1 MKNYFFFLSFIPIYL
16 FLGCSE
22 IGFRKKPKNLINEK
36 KMEQIIYDATVM
48 DIMSSFSKKNPNF
61 ESLMGKSY
69 LFEKY
74 NIDSLNLSQS
84 ESYYAKN
91 PRLYYRMHK
100 NVIQRIN
107 NQKDSIAIL
116 EKEIMK
122 N

>member
-1 MKNYFFFLSFIPIYL
+1 MKNHIFFLSFIPI
-16 FLGCSE
+16 FVLGCSE
-22 IGFRKKPKNLINEK
+22 LGFKKKPKNLINEK
-36 KMEQIIYDATVM
+36 KMEQIIYDAVM
-48 DIMSSFSKKNPNF
+48 NIMSSFSKKNPNF

-74 NIDSLNLSQS
+74 DIDSLNLSES
-84 ESYYAKN
+84 GSYYAKN

-107 NQKDSIAIL
+107 DQKDSLAIL